1 MSPPPTSCVP
11 CASPWDDVRASR
23 APRARPRA
31 SRTTDRCAPC
41 PRVHSG
47 RFPRARFPRREA
59 AALHF
64 FITIYLTFN
73 HRLPSLADA
82 PRAAG
87 MSDRAALDR
96 EFQCLGDAFADRA
109 RGWETRFLTPPGAYI
124 HVSKPAWGDDSM
136 DGVHLEAYVDDRGCA
151 CVALHCE
158 KGSPV
163 RDRRACVRA
172 LAERVGPDVEAWDS
186 TSTPWTILPRG
197 DEDCSACET
206 RFTTS
211 GYSAR
216 ETVDVIARELR
227 KLQTLAPSIDAVI
240 ASMR

>member
-1 MSPPPTSCVP
+1 
-11 CASPWDDVRASR
+11 
-23 APRARPRA
+23 
-31 SRTTDRCAPC
+31 
-41 PRVHSG
+41 
-47 RFPRARFPRREA
+47 
-59 AALHF
+59 
-64 FITIYLTFN
+64 
-73 HRLPSLADA
+73 
-82 PRAAG
+82 

-96 EFQCLGDAFADRA
+96 EFQRLGDAFADRA

-124 HVSKPAWGDDSM
+124 HVSKPAWGDESM
-136 DGVHLEAYVDDRGCA
+136 DGVHL
-151 CVALHCE
+151 
-158 KGSPV
+158 
-163 RDRRACVRA
+163 
-172 LAERVGPDVEAWDS
+172 EAWDS

>member
-1 MSPPPTSCVP
+1 
-11 CASPWDDVRASR
+11 
-23 APRARPRA
+23 
-31 SRTTDRCAPC
+31 
-41 PRVHSG
+41 
-47 RFPRARFPRREA
+47 
-59 AALHF
+59 
-64 FITIYLTFN
+64 
-73 HRLPSLADA
+73 
-82 PRAAG
+82 

-96 EFQCLGDAFADRA
+96 EFQRLGDAFADRA

-197 DEDCSACET
+197 DEDCSVCET
-206 RFTTS
+206 RFATS